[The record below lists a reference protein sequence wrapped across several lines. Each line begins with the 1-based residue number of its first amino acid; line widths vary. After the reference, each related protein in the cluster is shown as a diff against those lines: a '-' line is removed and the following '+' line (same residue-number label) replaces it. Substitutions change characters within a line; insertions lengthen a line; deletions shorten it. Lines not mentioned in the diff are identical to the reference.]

1 MVSIFLLYGLPN
13 LYIQSQSLHL
23 WCNLIMEV
31 VSHPFYWLG
40 GGYRSPHKYTTKK
53 MVIHGQESLGVL
65 LGFCLSHWPSNVS
78 VQLPPISEYLKHYR
92 YRQMMFKSKSKIFA
106 SILALPPL
114 FQSSVN
120 INPITQVKK
129 KHGDDVLF
137 LISSHHS
144 HSDNTKL
151 NWSPSSIFT
160 ASGLIRQWSSSTW
173 TGTVIF
179 KSLFRQVP
187 TRIVSPT
194 QIHMGVNGLSP
205 LSLSSFTSFYKHYRN
220 VAMSIF
226 CEDGIKLSKLDT
238 ARLSSQDNN
247 FETEG
252 TA

>member
-78 VQLPPISEYLKHYR
+78 VQLPPISQYLKHYR

-129 KHGDDVLF
+129 
-137 LISSHHS
+137 
-144 HSDNTKL
+144 TWR
-151 NWSPSSIFT
+151 WSFIPHFFSPLT
-160 ASGLIRQWSSSTW
+160 
-173 TGTVIF
+173 
-179 KSLFRQVP
+179 FRQHQVELIP
-187 TRIVSPT
+187 FFHFHCLRFNPAMV
-194 QIHMGVNGLSP
+194 
-205 LSLSSFTSFYKHYRN
+205 FFY
-220 VAMSIF
+220 
-226 CEDGIKLSKLDT
+226 LD
-238 ARLSSQDNN
+238 RYSHL
-247 FETEG
+247 
-252 TA
+252 

>member
-1 MVSIFLLYGLPN
+1 MYLSNCLLYLSIWNITGIDKWCSKVNQKSLLQYLPSH
-13 LYIQSQSLHL
+13 LFSKAQLTLTQSL
-23 WCNLIMEV
+23 
-31 VSHPFYWLG
+31 
-40 GGYRSPHKYTTKK
+40 
-53 MVIHGQESLGVL
+53 
-65 LGFCLSHWPSNVS
+65 
-78 VQLPPISEYLKHYR
+78 
-92 YRQMMFKSKSKIFA
+92 KS
-106 SILALPPL
+106 
-114 FQSSVN
+114 
-120 INPITQVKK
+120 K
-129 KHGDDVLF
+129 KHGDDLLF

-194 QIHMGVNGLSP
+194 QIHMGSMVCHRWVYLLSH
-205 LSLSSFTSFYKHYRN
+205 LFFKHYRN